1 MMNDVNVRE
10 NIGVVNANIPGS
22 TFFSPQKVDADA
34 AYQRLSI
41 TRKALKMYQREINN
55 TNTVDVVGE
64 LRSLYIDL
72 ETTMKLIMLAE
83 QQLIHEGE

>member
-10 NIGVVNANIPGS
+10 NIGVVNATTPGS
-22 TFFSPQKVDADA
+22 TFFSSQKADADA

-41 TRKALKMYQREINN
+41 TRKALKMYQREIND

-64 LRSLYIDL
+64 LRSLYIEL
-72 ETTMKLIMLAE
+72 ETTMKLIILAE